1 MNIMNLLLVNKS
13 AVQQGLA
20 VPLPKSN
27 MELHVI
33 PEVFFEVTGKSGEW
47 HPLVISSMAGWK
59 IPYEWSFWKQ
69 NHLLYFPLLSEG
81 IHEYI

>member
-1 MNIMNLLLVNKS
+1 MNIERLCDDETDRWDFAMNIMNLLLFNKS

-33 PEVFFEVTGKSGEW
+33 PEVFFEVTGKSGE
-47 HPLVISSMAGWK
+47 
-59 IPYEWSFWKQ
+59 
-69 NHLLYFPLLSEG
+69 
-81 IHEYI
+81 